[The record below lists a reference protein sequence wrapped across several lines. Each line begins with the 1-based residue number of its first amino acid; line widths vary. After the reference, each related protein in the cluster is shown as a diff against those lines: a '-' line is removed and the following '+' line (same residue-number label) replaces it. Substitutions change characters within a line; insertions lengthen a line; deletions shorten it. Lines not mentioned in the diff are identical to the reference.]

1 MAVYDLTT
9 LTKKL
14 GMNIVLYNYMFI
26 ICIQLKVSCQLD
38 DEMQKKLLVK
48 CWNKTV
54 EDFSMCFFMMPAR

>member
-14 GMNIVLYNYMFI
+14 GMNIVLYNNMFI

-48 CWNKTV
+48 C
-54 EDFSMCFFMMPAR
+54 